1 MTNELPDDELREAI
15 VRHEW
20 DQFQRTNNEGGR
32 AACQGNWPVFHQ
44 MRLAQFLTWERPLL
58 TSYAADLDAADHV
71 GRNLVTEK
79 YGRMMASTAP
89 ENFTKNIEP
98 YIPRLSEERAA
109 RQEQVIAQQVAW
121 AKDFRERYPKL
132 GEAMRDFAYADEL
145 LSRLPELDFV
155 IGSQHQLSEKYDWND
170 LYFMPEATEQEAR
183 EQIADYL
190 TLVLETAKWGK
201 FSVLGHL
208 TLPLRYMNE
217 NHGMHMSFDGFEDE
231 VAQVFRALIENGC
244 GIECNVNRGNTPL
257 PDAKWLRLY
266 HELGGEII
274 TIGTDAHTPEFV
286 GMRAR
291 ETQELLKSCGL
302 NYVCTFEKKK
312 PVFHKI

>member
-1 MTNELPDDELREAI
+1 MTNELTDDELREAI

-132 GEAMRDFAYADEL
+132 GDARTHHHRRHTICHL
-145 LSRLPELDFV
+145 IRNLS
-155 IGSQHQLSEKYDWND
+155 
-170 LYFMPEATEQEAR
+170 AR
-183 EQIADYL
+183 RAWY
-190 TLVLETAKWGK
+190 
-201 FSVLGHL
+201 
-208 TLPLRYMNE
+208 
-217 NHGMHMSFDGFEDE
+217 
-231 VAQVFRALIENGC
+231 VFR
-244 GIECNVNRGNTPL
+244 
-257 PDAKWLRLY
+257 PDLRTLRS
-266 HELGGEII
+266 
-274 TIGTDAHTPEFV
+274 DDW
-286 GMRAR
+286 RAR
-291 ETQELLKSCGL
+291 RSQPATQ
-302 NYVCTFEKKK
+302 Y
-312 PVFHKI
+312 H

>member
-1 MTNELPDDELREAI
+1 MTNELTDDELREAI

-132 GEAMRDFAYADEL
+132 GEAMRALTTTEDTP
-145 LSRLPELDFV
+145 S
-155 IGSQHQLSEKYDWND
+155 
-170 LYFMPEATEQEAR
+170 AT
-183 EQIADYL
+183 
-190 TLVLETAKWGK
+190 
-201 FSVLGHL
+201 
-208 TLPLRYMNE
+208 
-217 NHGMHMSFDGFEDE
+217 SFDTLEE
-231 VAQVFRALIENGC
+231 AEASQA
-244 GIECNVNRGNTPL
+244 
-257 PDAKWLRLY
+257 
-266 HELGGEII
+266 
-274 TIGTDAHTPEFV
+274 
-286 GMRAR
+286 
-291 ETQELLKSCGL
+291 
-302 NYVCTFEKKK
+302 
-312 PVFHKI
+312 

>member
-1 MTNELPDDELREAI
+1 MTNELTDDELREAI

-98 YIPRLSEERAA
+98 YIPRPSEERAA

-132 GEAMRDFAYADEL
+132 GEAMRAL
-145 LSRLPELDFV
+145 HHRRHTICHLIRNLS
-155 IGSQHQLSEKYDWND
+155 
-170 LYFMPEATEQEAR
+170 AR
-183 EQIADYL
+183 RAWY
-190 TLVLETAKWGK
+190 
-201 FSVLGHL
+201 
-208 TLPLRYMNE
+208 
-217 NHGMHMSFDGFEDE
+217 
-231 VAQVFRALIENGC
+231 VFR
-244 GIECNVNRGNTPL
+244 
-257 PDAKWLRLY
+257 PDLRTLRS
-266 HELGGEII
+266 
-274 TIGTDAHTPEFV
+274 DDW
-286 GMRAR
+286 RAR
-291 ETQELLKSCGL
+291 RSQPATQ
-302 NYVCTFEKKK
+302 Y
-312 PVFHKI
+312 H

>member
-1 MTNELPDDELREAI
+1 MTNELTDDELREAI

-121 AKDFRERYPKL
+121 AKDFRERYPKHHHRRHTICHL
-132 GEAMRDFAYADEL
+132 IRN
-145 LSRLPELDFV
+145 LS
-155 IGSQHQLSEKYDWND
+155 
-170 LYFMPEATEQEAR
+170 AR
-183 EQIADYL
+183 RAWY
-190 TLVLETAKWGK
+190 
-201 FSVLGHL
+201 
-208 TLPLRYMNE
+208 
-217 NHGMHMSFDGFEDE
+217 
-231 VAQVFRALIENGC
+231 VFR
-244 GIECNVNRGNTPL
+244 
-257 PDAKWLRLY
+257 PDLRTLRS
-266 HELGGEII
+266 
-274 TIGTDAHTPEFV
+274 DDW
-286 GMRAR
+286 RAR
-291 ETQELLKSCGL
+291 RSQPATQ
-302 NYVCTFEKKK
+302 Y
-312 PVFHKI
+312 H

>member
-1 MTNELPDDELREAI
+1 MTNELTEDELREAI

-89 ENFTKNIEP
+89 EDFTKNIEP
-98 YIPRLSEERAA
+98 YIPRPSEERVA

-132 GEAMRDFAYADEL
+132 GEAMRAL
-145 LSRLPELDFV
+145 TTTCHLIRNLS
-155 IGSQHQLSEKYDWND
+155 
-170 LYFMPEATEQEAR
+170 AR
-183 EQIADYL
+183 RAWY
-190 TLVLETAKWGK
+190 
-201 FSVLGHL
+201 
-208 TLPLRYMNE
+208 
-217 NHGMHMSFDGFEDE
+217 
-231 VAQVFRALIENGC
+231 VFR
-244 GIECNVNRGNTPL
+244 
-257 PDAKWLRLY
+257 PDLRTLRS
-266 HELGGEII
+266 
-274 TIGTDAHTPEFV
+274 DDW
-286 GMRAR
+286 RAR
-291 ETQELLKSCGL
+291 RSQPATQ
-302 NYVCTFEKKK
+302 Y
-312 PVFHKI
+312 H